1 MSQNQWLVLISFI
14 SFMFLG
20 SQSRLVVATF
30 GVEMRTGRAEYLQG
44 EEPVL
49 IIKNQGPN
57 TVSLGSYYWLQK
69 HWDDEWVTIPFK
81 ENVGFPAWLMMLEPG
96 KEYRERIRFGGLV
109 EVPGEGRYR
118 IAKELSIEEMEL
130 TLIKYAEFNIRSNWS
145 YGMIWDR
152 FFMHI
157 GITALALITISILFM
172 MRKKENHQDHQV
184 DWLGSEMN

>member
-1 MSQNQWLVLISFI
+1 MSQNQWLVFISFI

-20 SQSRLVVATF
+20 SQSGLVVAAF

-57 TVSLGSYYWLQK
+57 TVSFGSYYWLQR
-69 HWDDEWVTIPFK
+69 HRDGDWVTIPFR

-118 IAKELSIEEMEL
+118 IAKELSIEEMDL
-130 TLIKYAEFNIRSNWS
+130 TLIKYAEFYIRHRRTESRLSEYLWALMVLIF
-145 YGMIWDR
+145 GFAGCLL
-152 FFMHI
+152 FFYRI
-157 GITALALITISILFM
+157 VNGLDLIFPS
-172 MRKKENHQDHQV
+172 RRR
-184 DWLGSEMN
+184 S